1 MWWFFYAYC
10 WYVMVFL
17 FIIFLL
23 ELFLVWKGVMCMSG
37 GLVSFAG
44 MFFNV
49 IINVIIF
56 LVLKGVMGVFVGWVE
71 MCEYCGYAFWNLK
84 VYKRKN
90 APGSSI
96 SYYCSV
102 SYFYLISKS
111 FLKNVLSFYFH
122 NRLTIIVHTVFKMF
136 YVKFYSVY

>member
-1 MWWFFYAYC
+1 M
-10 WYVMVFL
+10 VVFL
-17 FIIFLL
+17 CILLVCDGFIILIVSFKIIFSMKGGYLY
-23 ELFLVWKGVMCMSG
+23 VWKC
-37 GLVSFAG
+37 VSFAG

>member
-1 MWWFFYAYC
+1 M
-10 WYVMVFL
+10 VVFL
-17 FIIFLL
+17 CILLVCDGFIIQIVSFKIIFSMKGGYLY
-23 ELFLVWKGVMCMSG
+23 VWKC
-37 GLVSFAG
+37 VSFAG

>member
-1 MWWFFYAYC
+1 
-10 WYVMVFL
+10 MVVL
-17 FIIFLL
+17 LCILLVCDGFIILIVSFKIIFSMKGGYLY
-23 ELFLVWKGVMCMSG
+23 VWKC
-37 GLVSFAG
+37 VSFAG

>member
-1 MWWFFYAYC
+1 M
-10 WYVMVFL
+10 VVFL
-17 FIIFLL
+17 CILLVCDGFIILIVSFKIIFSMKGGYLY
-23 ELFLVWKGVMCMSG
+23 FWKC
-37 GLVSFAG
+37 VSFAG

>member
-1 MWWFFYAYC
+1 M
-10 WYVMVFL
+10 VVFL
-17 FIIFLL
+17 CILLVCDGFIIQIVSFKIIFSMKGGYLY
-23 ELFLVWKGVMCMSG
+23 VWKC
-37 GLVSFAG
+37 VSFAG

-56 LVLKGVMGVFVGWVE
+56 LVLKGVMGVFVGWVKT
-71 MCEYCGYAFWNLK
+71 CEYCGYAFWNLK

>member
-1 MWWFFYAYC
+1 M
-10 WYVMVFL
+10 VVFL
-17 FIIFLL
+17 CILLVCDGFIILIVSFKIISSMKGGYLY
-23 ELFLVWKGVMCMSG
+23 VWKC
-37 GLVSFAG
+37 VSFAG

>member
-1 MWWFFYAYC
+1 M
-10 WYVMVFL
+10 VVFL
-17 FIIFLL
+17 CILLACDGFIIQIVSFKIIFSMKGGYLY
-23 ELFLVWKGVMCMSG
+23 VWKC
-37 GLVSFAG
+37 VSFAG

>member
-1 MWWFFYAYC
+1 M
-10 WYVMVFL
+10 VVFL
-17 FIIFLL
+17 CILLVCDGFIILIVSFKITFSMKGGYLY
-23 ELFLVWKGVMCMSG
+23 VWKC
-37 GLVSFAG
+37 VSFAG

>member
-1 MWWFFYAYC
+1 M
-10 WYVMVFL
+10 VVFL
-17 FIIFLL
+17 CILLACDGFIIQIVSFKIIFSMKGGYLY
-23 ELFLVWKGVMCMSG
+23 VWKC
-37 GLVSFAG
+37 VSFAG

-49 IINVIIF
+49 IINIIIF